1 VRGQPSIGWIAAW
14 FQSSTGAINHRRG
27 RTEKKKSL
35 LLIIRVETL
44 KQLQEQASE
53 AAGAQGL
60 TKTDLAYGD
69 FLQPPLLRAEHNG
82 R

>member
-1 VRGQPSIGWIAAW
+1 MNRHPARA
-14 FQSSTGAINHRRG
+14 G
-27 RTEKKKSL
+27 RKKSL